1 MLYRIHIDESNS
13 KAKALLEY
21 LKTLDFITVDKDE
34 LPAWQEEEL
43 NNALQDHKEGN
54 ANYNDWEKVKENLFK
69 KYKIK

>member
-1 MLYRIHIDESNS
+1 MLYKIHIDESNS

-34 LPAWQEEEL
+34 LPTWQEEEL

-54 ANYNDWEKVKENLFK
+54 ANYTDWQEVKENLFK

>member
-34 LPAWQEEEL
+34 LPSWQEEEL
-43 NNALQDHKEGN
+43 NNALKDHKEGN

-69 KYKIK
+69 KHKIK

>member
-34 LPAWQEEEL
+34 LPSWQEEEL
-43 NNALQDHKEGN
+43 NNALKDHKEGN
-54 ANYNDWEKVKENLFK
+54 VNYNDWEKVKENLFK